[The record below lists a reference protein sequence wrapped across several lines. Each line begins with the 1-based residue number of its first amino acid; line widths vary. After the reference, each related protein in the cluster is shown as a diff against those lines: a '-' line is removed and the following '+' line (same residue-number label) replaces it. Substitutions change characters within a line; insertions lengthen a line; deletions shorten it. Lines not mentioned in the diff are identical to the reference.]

1 MAALGEDLLGVVNK
15 LQDLVF
21 NTIGNDSLDLPQIVV
36 VGSQSSGKSSVLEN
50 IVGRDFLPRGS
61 GIVTRRPLILQL
73 INVPSTAS
81 EPEGHD
87 AHVPHTPASVAG
99 HDEFAEFNHIPGR
112 RFYDFSEVRREIE
125 NETNRIAGNNKG
137 INRQPI
143 NLKVYSP
150 SVLSLTLVDLPGL
163 TKVPIGDQPTDIEK
177 QTRTLIS
184 EYIAKPNSIILA
196 VSPANVDIVN
206 SEALKLARYVDPAGK
221 RTIGVLTKLDL
232 MDHGTN
238 ALDILSG
245 RVYPLK
251 LGFIGAVNRSQ
262 QDIQI
267 NKPMAESL
275 AAERD
280 FFRMHPAYR
289 NIAQRCGTQFLAK
302 TLNRTLM
309 GHIRE
314 RLPDIKARLNTL
326 MGQTQQEL
334 ASYGTDTFIG
344 KEHRG
349 SLILQLMTRFA
360 TSFIS
365 SIDGTS
371 SEISTKELCGGA
383 RIYYI
388 FNSVFG
394 NSLETVDPTHN
405 LSVLDIRTAIRNS
418 TGPRPSLFV
427 PELAFDLLVKPQI
440 KLLEAPSQRCVE
452 LVYEELIKI
461 CHTCGSNELSR
472 YPRLQGKL
480 IEVVSDLLRERL
492 GPSSSYVESLI
503 SIQRAYINT
512 NHPNFLGAAAAM
524 SSVMQDKHEREKKA
538 AAADEKR
545 KREQKRRKELNGVNG
560 TETPE
565 DEDEEHQQ
573 NTLPVR
579 QAQKPKESRSMSP
592 AIGRDGHRLGHA
604 PSVSNGATGG
614 GSGRDSFLNYFFGK
628 ESGTTGNALPGQSP
642 TSTLPGGQRHVSQN
656 IEPSIAA
663 SFRRGDTRP
672 APPVSI
678 QEPEEETAVGA
689 EEGTPGLDD
698 PSGPALT
705 EREALET
712 ELIRRLISNYF
723 NIVRETIADQV
734 PKAVMHL
741 LVNHSKDVVQNRLVS
756 ELYRE
761 NLFEELLYEDD
772 AVRQEREKCEKLL
785 NTYREA
791 AKIIGE
797 VLVIVVSYLRSDM
810 FPALLVLAFV
820 ATAFTQRQD
829 QQPLIS
835 KHDLISSLKKAEIIP
850 TVLDSFHPKLALDI
864 SWKHATAHVG
874 NTVDPDKLQDSPKTT
889 LSSLNHGQGTSETKP
904 LLKPEEMQLTIAL
917 TDPDAP
923 SRENPEWA
931 QVCHWIATS
940 VPKHRSAEAGFDTA
954 LVTKH
959 PHWEDIMPYK
969 PPGPPPKTGKHRYV
983 FVVLAPMNGTK
994 EALHLV
1000 KPADRQH
1007 WGYEKADLGLREW
1020 ADEMGLEVLGAN
1032 FMYAQNAEQ

>member
-1 MAALGEDLLGVVNK
+1 MAGLGEALLTTVNK

-21 NTIGNDSLDLPQIVV
+21 NTIGKEYHPLPMTPPLTLFPGNDSLDLPQIVV

-73 INVPSTAS
+73 INVPSEKDEPQDS
-81 EPEGHD
+81 EVHI
-87 AHVPHTPASVAG
+87 PHTPASVAAQ
-99 HDEFAEFNHIPGR
+99 DEFAEFNHLPSR
-112 RFYDFSEVRREIE
+112 RFYDFAEVRREIE
-125 NETNRIAGNNKG
+125 NETARIAGNNKG

-143 NLKVYSP
+143 NLKIYSP
-150 SVLSLTLVDLPGL
+150 HVLSLTLVDLPGL

-177 QTRTLIS
+177 QTRGLIS

-206 SEALKLARYVDPAGK
+206 SEALKLARWVDPTGK

-251 LGFIGAVNRSQ
+251 LGFIGVVNRSQ
-262 QDIQI
+262 ADIQTS
-267 NKPMAESL
+267 KPLAEALSN
-275 AAERD
+275 ERE

-289 NIAQRCGTQFLAK
+289 AIAARCGTQFLAK
-302 TLNRTLM
+302 TLNQTLM
-309 GHIRE
+309 AHIRA

-334 ASYGTDTFIG
+334 ASYGTDGFTG

-349 SLILQLMTRFA
+349 ALILQLMTRFA

-394 NSLETVDPTHN
+394 NSLESIDPTHN

-440 KLLEAPSQRCVE
+440 KLLEGPSQRCVE

-524 SSVMQDKHEREKKA
+524 GSVMQDKHEREKKVA
-538 AAADEKR
+538 AAEEKR
-545 KREQKRRKELNGVNG
+545 KRDARRRKELSGVNG
-560 TETPE
+560 QNGADTPE
-565 DEDEEHQQ
+565 DDEEVDEGKSV
-573 NTLPVR
+573 LPVR
-579 QAQKPKESRSMSP
+579 GGGVAKTQGRSMSP

-604 PSVSNGATGG
+604 ASLSGGAAGG
-614 GSGRDSFLNYFFGK
+614 KDSFLNYFFGK
-628 ESGTTGNALPGQSP
+628 ENGMGGGGSNPLPGQSAA
-642 TSTLPGGQRHVSQN
+642 GGMSGGMGGIGGGGRHVSQN
-656 IEPSIAA
+656 YEPSIAA

-672 APPVSI
+672 ANTI
-678 QEPEEETAVGA
+678 MGMELGEEAV
-689 EEGTPGLDD
+689 EEGNGLDD

-705 EREALET
+705 EREQLET
-712 ELIRRLISNYF
+712 ELIRRLISSYF
-723 NIVRETIADQV
+723 NIVRETTADQV

-741 LVNHSKDVVQNRLVS
+741 LVNWSKDSVQNRLVS
-756 ELYRE
+756 ELYKE
-761 NLFEELLYEDD
+761 GLFDELLYEDD
-772 AVRQEREKCEKLL
+772 AVRLEREKCEKLL

-791 AKIIGE
+791 ARIIGE
-797 VLVIVVSYLRSDM
+797 VV
-810 FPALLVLAFV
+810 
-820 ATAFTQRQD
+820 
-829 QQPLIS
+829 
-835 KHDLISSLKKAEIIP
+835 
-850 TVLDSFHPKLALDI
+850 
-864 SWKHATAHVG
+864 
-874 NTVDPDKLQDSPKTT
+874 
-889 LSSLNHGQGTSETKP
+889 
-904 LLKPEEMQLTIAL
+904 
-917 TDPDAP
+917 
-923 SRENPEWA
+923 
-931 QVCHWIATS
+931 
-940 VPKHRSAEAGFDTA
+940 
-954 LVTKH
+954 
-959 PHWEDIMPYK
+959 
-969 PPGPPPKTGKHRYV
+969 
-983 FVVLAPMNGTK
+983 
-994 EALHLV
+994 
-1000 KPADRQH
+1000 
-1007 WGYEKADLGLREW
+1007 
-1020 ADEMGLEVLGAN
+1020 
-1032 FMYAQNAEQ
+1032 

>member
-1 MAALGEDLLGVVNK
+1 MAALGEDLLNVVNK

-73 INVPSTAS
+73 INLPSERS
-81 EPEGHD
+81 DKPDDHEV
-87 AHVPHTPASVAG
+87 HVPHTPASVAG
-99 HDEFAEFNHIPGR
+99 QDEWGEFNHMPGR
-112 RFYDFSEVRREIE
+112 RFYDFQEVKQEIE
-125 NETNRIAGNNKG
+125 NETSRIAGSNKG

-143 NLKVYSP
+143 NLKIYSP
-150 SVLSLTLVDLPGL
+150 HVLSLTLVDLPGL

-177 QTRTLIS
+177 QTRNLIT

-196 VSPANVDIVN
+196 VSPANVDLVN
-206 SEALKLARYVDPAGK
+206 SEALKLARHVDPTGK

-262 QDIQI
+262 QDIQG
-267 NKPMAESL
+267 NKSMSDAL
-275 AAERD
+275 NAERE

-289 NIAQRCGTQFLAK
+289 NIATRCGTQFLAK
-302 TLNRTLM
+302 TLNQTLM
-309 GHIRE
+309 QHIRE

-334 ASYGTDTFIG
+334 ASYGTDAFTG
-344 KEHRG
+344 REHRG

-394 NSLETVDPTHN
+394 NSLETIDPTQN
-405 LSVLDIRTAIRNS
+405 LSSLDIRTAIRNS

-427 PELAFDLLVKPQI
+427 PEMAFDLLVKPQI
-440 KLLEAPSQRCVE
+440 KLLEIPSQRCVE

-472 YPRLQGKL
+472 YPRLQGRL

-538 AAADEKR
+538 AAAEEKR
-545 KREQKRRKELNGVNG
+545 KRDARKKKEQLEGVNG
-560 TETPE
+560 THNPEE
-565 DEDEEHQQ
+565 DETEQSSV
-573 NTLPVR
+573 LPLR
-579 QAQKPKESRSMSP
+579 NAAKTKESRSMSP
-592 AIGRDGHRLGHA
+592 ALGRDGHRIGHNA
-604 PSVSNGATGG
+604 SASNGASGG
-614 GSGRDSFLNYFFGK
+614 GKDSFLNYFFGK
-628 ESGTTGNALPGQSP
+628 ESGPSSGALPGQSAAGALH
-642 TSTLPGGQRHVSQN
+642 TAASRHVSQN
-656 IEPSIAA
+656 IEPSISA
-663 SFRRGDTRP
+663 SFRHGDTRR
-672 APPVSI
+672 PPV
-678 QEPEEETAVGA
+678 QEKPDFEELEKDDGA
-689 EEGTPGLDD
+689 LDD
-698 PSGPALT
+698 PTGPALT
-705 EREALET
+705 ERESLET
-712 ELIRRLISNYF
+712 DLIRRLISNYF

-741 LVNHSKDVVQNRLVS
+741 LVNHSKDAVQNRLVS

-761 NLFEELLYEDD
+761 SLFEELLYEDD
-772 AVRQEREKCEKLL
+772 GVREEREKCEKLL
-785 NTYREA
+785 STYKEA
-791 AKIIGE
+791 SKIIGE
-797 VLVIVVSYLRSDM
+797 VL
-810 FPALLVLAFV
+810 
-820 ATAFTQRQD
+820 
-829 QQPLIS
+829 
-835 KHDLISSLKKAEIIP
+835 
-850 TVLDSFHPKLALDI
+850 
-864 SWKHATAHVG
+864 
-874 NTVDPDKLQDSPKTT
+874 
-889 LSSLNHGQGTSETKP
+889 
-904 LLKPEEMQLTIAL
+904 
-917 TDPDAP
+917 
-923 SRENPEWA
+923 
-931 QVCHWIATS
+931 
-940 VPKHRSAEAGFDTA
+940 
-954 LVTKH
+954 
-959 PHWEDIMPYK
+959 
-969 PPGPPPKTGKHRYV
+969 
-983 FVVLAPMNGTK
+983 
-994 EALHLV
+994 
-1000 KPADRQH
+1000 
-1007 WGYEKADLGLREW
+1007 
-1020 ADEMGLEVLGAN
+1020 
-1032 FMYAQNAEQ
+1032 